1 VNPASPV
8 LYEVDASID
17 RWANAAFGALSGE
30 KTQDEWYAAYADLP
44 GTLWAAID
52 IARRKAPT
60 WPPIAFVASF
70 DNTGGDLPKAIIT
83 RHRRE

>member
-30 KTQDEWYAAYADLP
+30 KTQDEWYAAYADLT

-52 IARRKAPT
+52 TARRKART